1 MADYAILPSTL
12 NISFVRGDEFGML
25 LDFDQSLSGFS
36 FITDIYA
43 IASVSGGVVTR
54 GPTLT
59 TFEITPVDP
68 PGVEDLSS
76 GKINLSLT
84 ETQTQSFDLTKSYR
98 WYLRWVAPGGV
109 TRTVLS
115 GSISVGDP

>member
-12 NISFVRGDEFGML
+12 NIQFVRGDEFGML
-25 LDFDQSLSGFS
+25 LDFDQSLTGYEFH
-36 FITDIYA
+36 TDVYE
-43 IASVSGGVVTR
+43 IAGVSGGVVTR

-59 TFEITPVDP
+59 TFTLTEVD
-68 PGVEDLSS
+68 LAA
-76 GKINLSLT
+76 GKINLSLN
-84 ETQTQSFDLTKSYR
+84 ETQTSSFNLTKTYR
-98 WYLRWVAPGGV
+98 WYMRWVAPGIV

>member
-1 MADYAILPSTL
+1 MADYAIVPSTL
-12 NISFVRGDEFGML
+12 NLAFVRGDEFGML
-25 LDFDQSLSGFS
+25 LDFDQDLTGYS
-36 FITDIYA
+36 FVTDVYR

-59 TFEITPVDP
+59 AFAVTVI
-68 PGVEDLSS
+68 DLSA

-84 ETQTQSFDLTKSYR
+84 EAQTEGFDLTSRYR
-98 WYLRWVAPGGV
+98 WYLRWVAPGVV